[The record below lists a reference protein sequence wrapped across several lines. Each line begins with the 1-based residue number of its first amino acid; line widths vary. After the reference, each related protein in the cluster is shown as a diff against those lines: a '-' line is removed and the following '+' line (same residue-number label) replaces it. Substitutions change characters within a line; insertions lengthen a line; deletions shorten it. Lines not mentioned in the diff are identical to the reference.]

1 MSLTISS
8 TMICPSRC
16 TLLDRLH
23 GRICLY
29 KWMEKVLE
37 IRILGN
43 DSRDVDE
50 PLLGKQ
56 TSSTTENIAPYRQDR
71 VEEY

>member
-1 MSLTISS
+1 
-8 TMICPSRC
+8 
-16 TLLDRLH
+16 
-23 GRICLY
+23 
-29 KWMEKVLE
+29 MEKVLE

-56 TSSTTENIAPYRQDR
+56 TPSTTENIAPYRQDR